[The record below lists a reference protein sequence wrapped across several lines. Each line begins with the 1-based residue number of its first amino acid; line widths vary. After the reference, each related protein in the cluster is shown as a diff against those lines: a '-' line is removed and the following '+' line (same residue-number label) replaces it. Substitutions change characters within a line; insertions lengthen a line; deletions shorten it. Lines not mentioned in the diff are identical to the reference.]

1 MLGGGKWKVNVR
13 VRFAVRSRMTSSGGN
28 RCSRYACANARSV
41 SSWKIRNGF
50 GEWLNASGRRSAVDP
65 LQTVESQKKRTFIEP
80 LHKPRVSG
88 RHPRPIAVVS
98 ASRYRTFRKGLA
110 SRPSLRQ
117 WDEIVLAY
125 TLQDEKRRRGVAAVD
140 D

>member
-1 MLGGGKWKVNVR
+1 MLVEHYER
-13 VRFAVRSRMTSSGGN
+13 RLDRFAREVIPAKAPPTQLDYRKQPPLLR
-28 RCSRYACANARSV
+28 AV
-41 SSWKIRNGF
+41 F
-50 GEWLNASGRRSAVDP
+50 GEVPPAEITPTHVFEYRNTRA
-65 LQTVESQKKRTFIEP
+65 LQSVVQANREKRTFIEP
-80 LHKPRVSG
+80 LYKPRGSG